1 MDLEQ
6 VMGPREAAKEIQ
18 KMAPDFLFDGENTG
32 QFLREFPVVMEHYGI
47 SPAFT
52 WEDDKELN
60 EAEQRMN
67 TNAMTVLRRY
77 VTEDIV
83 NVITTG
89 RATRASVM
97 YKSLRRL
104 FMPCNAR
111 TKLDITREIMGCEM
125 RMGESVVGYFGRIKA
140 LINEL
145 LELGEELSSEY
156 LKITVTARLRSPF
169 REAAEEKMDRD
180 RDISLEDLMAY
191 VIDKQRKEKKEVTST
206 AAFVGNATG
215 NGGGGSGRNANGGE
229 SFVTVMYFI
238 SL

>member
-1 MDLEQ
+1 MELEQ
-6 VMGPREAAKEIQ
+6 VMGPPAAAKEIT
-18 KMAPDFLFDGENTG
+18 KMAPKFIFDGGNTG
-32 QFLREFPVVMEHYGI
+32 QFLREFPVVMEFYGI
-47 SPAFT
+47 GPAFS

-89 RATRASVM
+89 RATRASMM

-111 TKLDITREIMGCEM
+111 TKLDITREIHGCKM
-125 RMGESVVGYFGRIKA
+125 KMGESVVMYFGRIKA

-145 LELGEELSSEY
+145 LELGDEMS
-156 LKITVTARLRSPF
+156 
-169 REAAEEKMDRD
+169 
-180 RDISLEDLMAY
+180 
-191 VIDKQRKEKKEVTST
+191 
-206 AAFVGNATG
+206 N
-215 NGGGGSGRNANGGE
+215 
-229 SFVTVMYFI
+229 
-238 SL
+238 